1 MKKTRTYIFDALVNL
16 IVQSVLFFIGMFVWV
31 NPVYEII
38 WALAAAGFAAF
49 LAFME
54 RGAEKRSGAD
64 FRHYLMFS
72 VLPVNIIAL
81 IVAAVRGVAEY
92 KTWSAG
98 TLIYV
103 YNPLYHIGIAVGT
116 IWITLAFIAINRL
129 TRREA

>member
-1 MKKTRTYIFDALVNL
+1 MIQLKKSNNCQRRCSYEKTRTYIFDALVNL
-16 IVQSVLFFIGMFVWV
+16 IAQSVLFFIGMFVWI
-31 NPVYEII
+31 NPVYEVI

-81 IVAAVRGVAEY
+81 IVAAVRGAAEY
-92 KTWSAG
+92 KHGARERLSTFIIRY
-98 TLIYV
+98 TL
-103 YNPLYHIGIAVGT
+103 
-116 IWITLAFIAINRL
+116 
-129 TRREA
+129 

>member
-16 IVQSVLFFIGMFVWV
+16 IAQSVLFFIGMFVWV
-31 NPVYEII
+31 NPVYEVI
-38 WALAAAGFAAF
+38 WALAAGFAAF

-81 IVAAVRGVAEY
+81 TVAAIRGVAEY
-92 KTWSAG
+92 KIWMSGA
-98 TLIYV
+98 LIYV
-103 YNPLYHIGIAVGT
+103 YNPLYPIGIAVGT
-116 IWITLAFIAINRL
+116 IGITLGFIAVSRL
-129 TRREA
+129 TLQKA

>member
-31 NPVYEII
+31 NPVYEVI

-64 FRHYLMFS
+64 FRHYLVFG
-72 VLPVNIIAL
+72 
-81 IVAAVRGVAEY
+81 AAGEYYRAYSRGSPRRCGVQNMELGNAY
-92 KTWSAG
+92 
-98 TLIYV
+98 L
-103 YNPLYHIGIAVGT
+103 
-116 IWITLAFIAINRL
+116 RL
-129 TRREA
+129 

>member
-31 NPVYEII
+31 NPVYEVI

-72 VLPVNIIAL
+72 VLPVNIAAL
-81 IVAAVRGVAEY
+81 AVAAVSGVIEY
-92 KTWSAG
+92 NIWAG
-98 TLIYV
+98 GAVIYA
-103 YNPLYHIGIAVGT
+103 YNPLYPIGIALGT
-116 IWITLAFIAINRL
+116 LWITAAFAAINRL
-129 TRREA
+129 MRREA

>member
-16 IVQSVLFFIGMFVWV
+16 IAQSVLFFIGMFVWV
-31 NPVYEII
+31 NPVYEVI

-81 IVAAVRGVAEY
+81 IVAAVRGAAEY

-103 YNPLYHIGIAVGT
+103 YNPLYPIGIAVGT
-116 IWITLAFIAINRL
+116 IWITLAFIAVNRL

>member
-31 NPVYEII
+31 NPVYEVI

-54 RGAEKRSGAD
+54 RGAEKRSGTG

-72 VLPVNIIAL
+72 VLPVNVIAL
-81 IVAAVRGVAEY
+81 TVAAICGVAEY
-92 KTWSAG
+92 KIWMSGA
-98 TLIYV
+98 LIYV
-103 YNPLYHIGIAVGT
+103 YNPLYPIGIAV
-116 IWITLAFIAINRL
+116 
-129 TRREA
+129 